1 MDDHAPRAS
10 TRRRRA
16 ARGFTLVELL
26 IVIIIIGTLAAVA
39 IPQFGDASADAK
51 AAALDQNLACV
62 RSAIELYQYQ
72 HDNTYPGAIAAHRGA
87 VADASSAHANASTA
101 FSYQLTMYSD
111 ALGNTCAEKN
121 AAFPYGSI
129 LPALLGLLIIFA
141 WPWVCFLFGPAW
153 GWGATVGTWLP
164 LSQIVS
170 IEALRVA
177 VDLRVRGVRLPS
189 PPLTP
194 LCAIFIA
201 AVGLR
206 SWSRSVL
213 RQQTPWRGRR
223 YELWK

>member
-121 AAFPYGSI
+121 AAFPYGPYLKSGI
-129 LPALLGLLIIFA
+129 PANPLPVA
-141 WPWVCFLFGPAW
+141 
-153 GWGATVGTWLP
+153 GA
-164 LSQIVS
+164 SAAAS
-170 IEALRVA
+170 A
-177 VDLRVRGVRLPS
+177 VNVTADT
-189 PPLTP
+189 TP
-194 LCAIFIA
+194 LAADNSPTTGWKASSATGEFIA
-201 AVGLR
+201 NNSAYA
-206 SWSRSVL
+206 SR
-213 RQQTPWRGRR
+213 
-223 YELWK
+223 